1 MIEDFLKQ
9 EKDREYLQILDMV
22 FKKISSSGN
31 LRLDVLV

>member
-22 FKKISSSGN
+22 FKEISSF
-31 LRLDVLV
+31 LHQEI